1 MILKTFC
8 RALYDYNP
16 VKSDELSL
24 RKGDL
29 YIVIEKCKDGWY
41 KGSSVARY
49 VCFVQ

>member
-1 MILKTFC
+1 MC

-41 KGSSVARY
+41 KGSSVAR
-49 VCFVQ
+49 